1 VTVIQ
6 PIVEGHGEVS
16 AVPVLLRRLVEQAGS
31 WDVRIRRPIRR
42 PRHSLIRRDGVE
54 KAVRLALHRDA
65 TAAVLL
71 LFDGDRDCP
80 ATLGPLVQRW
90 ASAAAGGV
98 PCQVVLA
105 HREYEAWFLAA
116 LDSLGGERDIE
127 DDPALHPEPEGP
139 RGAKEALEARMSRP
153 YLETADQAPLSARF
167 SLETAF
173 RRSRSFR
180 KLANAFGAVLH
191 ATGHETVWPL
201 PAWMTAPVA
210 PSPP

>member
-1 VTVIQ
+1 VTVVQ

-16 AVPVLLRRLVEQAGS
+16 AFPVLLRRLVEQAGA
-31 WDVRIRRPIRR
+31 WEVRVGRPIRR
-42 PRHSLIRRDGVE
+42 PRHSLARREGVE
-54 KAVRLALHRDA
+54 KAVRLALNREA
-65 TAAVLL
+65 TTAVLV

-90 ASAAAGGV
+90 ASAAAGCV

-116 LDSLGGERDIE
+116 IESLGGERGIE

-153 YLETADQAPLSARF
+153 YVETADQAALSARF

-173 RRSRSFR
+173 RRSRSF
-180 KLANAFGAVLH
+180 G
-191 ATGHETVWPL
+191 
-201 PAWMTAPVA
+201 
-210 PSPP
+210 SS